1 MPLPFHKRTTG
12 LLLVTL
18 LFTWAANAATLKTIL
33 IIPGAAVDKTPL
45 GETRGGANV
54 NRLGGFGSDIY
65 YDRFANVF
73 YGLTDRGPGGGTIR
87 FATRVQKFTLD
98 IDPVSGVAG
107 NFNLIATIPFTIPA
121 GKTVNG
127 IAGPGAFN
135 GIDPMSGSADGTVRN
150 VGLSHSSVLWFCSSR
165 RRCPT
170 RIRKL
175 NLWLNRRSKT

>member
-73 YGLTDRGPGGGTIR
+73 YGLTDRGPGGTIR

-107 NFNLIATIPFTIPA
+107 DFNLIATIPFTIPA

-127 IAGPGAFN
+127 IAGTPGAFN
-135 GIDPMSGSADGTVRN
+135 GIDPMSGSPDGTVRN
-150 VGLSHSSVLWFCSSR
+150 VGLSHSSVLWFC
-165 RRCPT
+165 
-170 RIRKL
+170 
-175 NLWLNRRSKT
+175 